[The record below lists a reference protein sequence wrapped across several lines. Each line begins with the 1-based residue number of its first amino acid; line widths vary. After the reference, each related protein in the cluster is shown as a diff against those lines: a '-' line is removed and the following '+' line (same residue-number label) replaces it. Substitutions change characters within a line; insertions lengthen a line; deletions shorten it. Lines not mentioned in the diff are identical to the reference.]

1 MDTIFYGILA
11 LYTLREEITLKKKKK
26 IENNCVMAI
35 TKNPKI
41 ISLKIVTSQLYYSN
55 YYEIS
60 DNFTKNILVSEVN
73 YFSRKI
79 PVFRGK

>member
-1 MDTIFYGILA
+1 
-11 LYTLREEITLKKKKK
+11 
-26 IENNCVMAI
+26 MAI